1 MAAVAAPLRPFSIC
15 NVPLNL
21 SPAQAAPLPEDR
33 PQATLSPSPAVST
46 LSARRRGRV
55 ALVSGTHCAL
65 LIVNTLGPSEHRW
78 HVPFVNQASAD
89 ARLHTLLPRGP
100 VVHPLIQQ
108 VMASCVLGPQPHT
121 VTVTDLIASLTEGQ
135 SRVLGKPVV
144 RGMRQP
150 GALTMR
156 GMSDRATEPSPWLAI
171 CPSCLDPRQ
180 EPQRVATPR
189 WLSGGS
195 GGLG

>member
-65 LIVNTLGPSEHRW
+65 LIVNILGPSEHRW

-108 VMASCVLGPQPHT
+108 VMASCVLGPQSHT

-156 GMSDRATEPSPWLAI
+156 GMSDRALPLAGNM
-171 CPSCLDPRQ
+171 PLMPG
-180 EPQRVATPR
+180 P
-189 WLSGGS
+189 
-195 GGLG
+195 